1 MYFCPECSFSLD
13 ISKTSGIEE
22 DTRKELEKPKDAIKR
37 LDKDLTKY
45 KPKFSKSKL
54 LSDKGFQKLNDEEKQ
69 RLEALFSFSLSNAEF
84 KCQNCGYNDIIK
96 ETISLYSL
104 DNNENIKINTIEDN
118 KIISADKTL
127 PRTKDYNCKNLECS
141 THKNPNDKE
150 AVFYRENNNYQINY
164 ICTKCFFGW
173 KI

>member
-45 KPKFSKSKL
+45 KPKFTKNKL
-54 LSDKGFQKLNDEEKQ
+54 INDKGFQKLNNEEKQ
-69 RLEALFSFSLSNAEF
+69 RLEVLFSFSFSNAEF
-84 KCQNCGYNDIIK
+84 KCQNCGYNDVIK
-96 ETISLYSL
+96 KTISLYSL
-104 DNNENIKINTIEDN
+104 DNNENVKINTIEDN
-118 KIISADKTL
+118 KIIAADRTL
-127 PRTKDYNCKNLECS
+127 PRTRDYNCKNLECS

-150 AVFYRENNNYQINY
+150 AVFYREGNNYEVNY